1 MINNQQIVE
10 FISAMGYKPSSNNS
24 DYYIKRY
31 MCGYE
36 ICVDFKKEQ
45 ICYIDTKSS
54 EQIILGDT
62 TTSNFKNSENFV
74 VLECV
79 NRLLEKGYAPNSI
92 VLENKWGLGH
102 KEKGKLDILVLK
114 DAHAYLMIEC
124 KTWGNEFDKEESR
137 MYKNGGQLFTYFNQ
151 DKNAEYL
158 CLYTS
163 HFNNGSIEYKSDIVK
178 ITDELRQ
185 LANVEEIFNRWNKQF
200 FYNGIFENDILPYMI
215 QAKALLKKDLQE
227 IKIDD
232 SKKIY
237 NQFLEILRHNVVSDK
252 PNAFNKIF
260 NLFVCKVYDEDN
272 TTDDEEL
279 SFQWKEG
286 IDTYEIFIDR
296 LNILYKKGMD
306 NYLKKNIFYIS
317 LEEIDKTSIEQIRE
331 QLKTA
336 MIYKNQEFS
345 FIEIFDKKDF
355 ERNTAIIKEVVE
367 LLQNY
372 RFRYTHKHQFLG
384 DFFENLLNTGFKQ
397 EAGQFFTPRIL
408 TRFIVSSLPI
418 QEFIEKK
425 LISKE
430 SDFIPKV
437 IDFACGS
444 GHFLTE
450 SMDIIQKSLMEIE
463 NKKLSL
469 LPRINDI
476 LNRYN
481 QSMDKFIWAKENI
494 YGIENDY
501 RLVKTAK
508 LSCFFNGDG
517 EANII
522 QASGIAPFDIDEYRG
537 TLLDSKDK
545 DKCEK
550 FDILISN
557 PPYSV
562 DGFKSVMNRKDSEA
576 AFKLYNSLTD
586 TSKEIEVIFIERMK
600 QLVKPNGYAAIIL
613 PVSILQNDGL
623 YAKARTI
630 IFENFELKAV
640 LKLGSGTFQATG
652 TNTVCMFLQKRESS
666 IKLENKENYK
676 NMCKDKTLL
685 VCDTGEKDEE
695 KSFLGYSFSSRRG
708 NEGITETR
716 DDKGNYLGK
725 LLNENNIDDNSK
737 ANYYILK
744 AFRGEYPVIPN
755 DLANHIYTIP
765 LEDSFNFSSDNFTNR
780 VSLVKKKIIKSKYNL
795 TTLQDII
802 SYFDSGIVYSN
813 EDVDNTSSLK
823 TSNIILTAD
832 NIDLDKGLDLKP
844 NKYIYLKENIVLSE
858 DKLLKKNDIFICL
871 NSGSKNH
878 VGKVAFI
885 LTDLGMYAGGFT
897 GIIRAN
903 DKVIPKFLYYILKTI
918 QKKDNFIYTGSN
930 INNIKDLTDIKVP
943 IPTIYEQSEI
953 IKEIE
958 KYEIIIAEQEKQIK
972 EAENQIKN
980 IKFSGYNTEYKLSDS
995 SKFSVAIGK
1004 RVLKKNIKDDGQYP
1018 IYSANVFK
1026 PFGYT
1031 NSLLFDE
1038 FGKPSVLWGIDG
1050 DWMTNYIQKN
1060 IPFYPTD
1067 HCGVL
1072 RCLDGSVNII
1082 YLSYALYEAGKE
1094 FNFSRHIRASIDR
1107 IKNLTISVPDISEQN
1122 KIGDLI
1128 LTYRDTIMKANHEIQ
1143 NAQHNIN
1150 NILNDIIEIE

>member
-1 MINNQQIVE
+1 MINSQQIIE
-10 FISAMGYKPSSNNS
+10 FISAMGYKPSSNDS
-24 DYYIKRY
+24 EYYIKRY
-31 MCGYE
+31 ICGYE
-36 ICVDFKKEQ
+36 IGVDFKKEQ
-45 ICYIDTKSS
+45 ICYIDVKSD
-54 EQIILGDT
+54 EQIRLGDT

-79 NRLLEKGYAPNSI
+79 NRLLDKGYSPNSI
-92 VLENKWGLGH
+92 VLENKWGLGR
-102 KEKGKLDILVLK
+102 KEKGKLDILILK
-114 DAHAYLMIEC
+114 NGSAYLMIEC
-124 KTWGNEFDKEESR
+124 KTWGDEFNKEEKC

-151 DKNAEYL
+151 DKHTEYL

-163 HFNNGSIEYKSDIVK
+163 QFNNGTIEYQSNIIK
-178 ITDELRQ
+178 ITDELKQ
-185 LANVEEIFNRWNKQF
+185 LANVDEIFNRWNKQF
-200 FYNGIFENDILPYMI
+200 FYNGIFEDNILPYMI

-227 IKIDD
+227 IKTDD

-306 NYLKKNIFYIS
+306 YYLNKNIYYIS
-317 LEEIDKTSIEQIRE
+317 LEEIEKTNIEQIRE

-345 FIEIFDKKDF
+345 FIEIYDKKDF
-355 ERNTAIIKEVVE
+355 KRNTSIIKEVVE

-408 TRFIVSSLPI
+408 TRFIVSSLPV
-418 QEFIEKK
+418 QELIENKM
-425 LISKE
+425 INKE
-430 SDFIPKV
+430 LDFLPKV

-450 SMDIIQKSLMEIE
+450 GMDIIQKNLIEIE
-463 NKKLSL
+463 NKNIPL
-469 LPRINDI
+469 LPRIKDK
-476 LNRYN
+476 LKTYNRA
-481 QSMDKFIWAKENI
+481 MDKFIWAKENI

-522 QASGIAPFDIDEYRG
+522 QASGIAPFHIDEYRG
-537 TLLDSKDK
+537 TLLDSKEK

-576 AFKLYNSLTD
+576 TFKLFNSLTD

-613 PVSILQNDGL
+613 PISILQNDGL

-630 IFENFELKAV
+630 IFENFDLKAV

-652 TNTVCMFLQKRESS
+652 TNTVCLFLQKRENS
-666 IKLENKENYK
+666 IKLGTKEDYK

-708 NEGITETR
+708 NEGITEIR
-716 DDKGNYLGK
+716 DNKGNYLGR
-725 LLNENNIDDNSK
+725 LLNEKNIYDSSK

-744 AFRGEYPVIPN
+744 SFNNEYPSIPN
-755 DLANHIYTIP
+755 DLSGHVYTMP
-765 LEDSFNFSSDNFTNR
+765 FKDCFNFSSDNFTNR
-780 VSLVKKKIIKSKYNL
+780 VSLVKKKIIKSKYDL
-795 TTLQDII
+795 IILQDVTC
-802 SYFDSGIVYSN
+802 YFNSGIVYSS
-813 EDVDNTSSLK
+813 EDIENNNFSK

-832 NIDLDKGLDLKP
+832 NIDLDKGLNLKS
-844 NKYIYLKENIVLSE
+844 NKYIYLKENIVLPE

-885 LTDLGMYAGGFT
+885 STDLGMYAGGFT
-897 GIIRAN
+897 GIIRVN
-903 DKVIPKFLYYILKTI
+903 DKVIPKFLYYTLKTM

-930 INNIKDLTDIKVP
+930 INNIKDLTDIKIP
-943 IPTIYEQSEI
+943 LPTINEQYDIVKKIELYEAI
-953 IKEIE
+953 IQK
-958 KYEIIIAEQEKQIK
+958 QEKQIK
-972 EAENQIKN
+972 DAENQIKTL
-980 IKFSGYNTEYKLSDS
+980 KFSGYDTEYKLSNS
-995 SKFSVAIGK
+995 TKFSVSIGR
-1004 RVLKKNIKDDGQYP
+1004 RVLKKNIKNNGKYP

-1031 NSLLFDE
+1031 DSLLFDE
-1038 FGKPSVLWGIDG
+1038 FNTPSVLWGIDG
-1050 DWMTNYIQKN
+1050 DWMTNYIQEN

-1072 RCLDGSVNII
+1072 RCIDGSMNTI
-1082 YLSYALYEAGKE
+1082 YLAYALYEVGKE
-1094 FNFSRHIRASIDR
+1094 FNFSRQIRASTDR
-1107 IKNLTISVPDISEQN
+1107 IKDLIISVPDIATQN
-1122 KIGDLI
+1122 QIGNTI
-1128 LTYRDTIMKANHEIQ
+1128 SVCRDIIRKANNEIKH
-1143 NAQHNIN
+1143 AKDNIDY
-1150 NILNDIIEIE
+1150 ILNDIMEIG

>member
-36 ICVDFKKEQ
+36 IGVDFKKEQ

-54 EQIILGDT
+54 EQISLGDT

-92 VLENKWGLGH
+92 VLENKWGLGR

-114 DAHAYLMIEC
+114 DAHSYLMIEC
-124 KTWGNEFDKEESR
+124 KTWGDEFDKEESR

-227 IKIDD
+227 IKTDD

-286 IDTYEIFIDR
+286 VDTYERFIDR

-306 NYLKKNIFYIS
+306 YYLNKNIFYIS
-317 LEEIDKTSIEQIRE
+317 LDEIDKTSIEQVRE

-408 TRFIVSSLPI
+408 TRFIVSSLPV

-425 LISKE
+425 MVNKE
-430 SDFIPKV
+430 IDFLPKV

-450 SMDIIQKSLMEIE
+450 SMDIIQKSLIEIE
-463 NKKLSL
+463 NKNISI
-469 LPRINDI
+469 LPRIKDR
-476 LNRYN
+476 LKTYN
-481 QSMDKFIWAKENI
+481 QAMDKFIWAKENI

-522 QASGIAPFDIDEYRG
+522 QASGIAPFNIDEYRG

-576 AFKLYNSLTD
+576 SFKLYNSLTD
-586 TSKEIEVIFIERMK
+586 TSKEIEAIFIERMK

-652 TNTVCMFLQKRESS
+652 TNTVCLFLQKRESAV
-666 IKLENKENYK
+666 KLETKEDYK

-695 KSFLGYSFSSRRG
+695 KAFLGYSFSSRRG

-716 DDKGNYLGK
+716 DENGNYLGK
-725 LLNENNIDDNSK
+725 LLNENNINDNSK

-744 AFRGEYPVIPN
+744 AYNNEYPVIPDN
-755 DLANHIYTIP
+755 LINNIYTMP
-765 LEDSFNFSSDNFTNR
+765 LADCFNFLSDNFTNR
-780 VSLVKKKIIKSKYNL
+780 ISLVKKKIIKSKYGVIQLKEVASVERGQML
-795 TTLQDII
+795 TQKDILI
-802 SYFDSGIVYSN
+802 GNIPVIAGGTKPAYYHSKYNQKSNCITVSASGSAGYVWYHNYNIWASDCNVIR
-813 EDVDNTSSLK
+813 SL
-823 TSNIILTAD
+823 D
-832 NIDLDKGLDLKP
+832 E
-844 NKYIYLKENIVLSE
+844 NKYIT
-858 DKLLKKNDIFICL
+858 KLLYYCLKKQQQAIYDLRQGSNPPHVYANDLMQLYIPNIPFHKQQRILNDI
-871 NSGSKNH
+871 NK
-878 VGKVAFI
+878 
-885 LTDLGMYAGGFT
+885 YE
-897 GIIRAN
+897 GII
-903 DKVIPKFLYYILKTI
+903 
-918 QKKDNFIYTGSN
+918 QK
-930 INNIKDLTDIKVP
+930 
-943 IPTIYEQSEI
+943 
-953 IKEIE
+953 
-958 KYEIIIAEQEKQIK
+958 QEKQIQD
-972 EAENQIKN
+972 AENQIKAL
-980 IKFSGYNTEYKLSDS
+980 KFSGYNTQYKLSDS
-995 SKFSVAIGK
+995 TKFSISIGR
-1004 RVLKKNIKDDGQYP
+1004 RVLKRDIKDDGKYP
-1018 IYSANVFK
+1018 VYSANVFK

-1031 NSLLFDE
+1031 DSLLFND
-1038 FGKPSVLWGIDG
+1038 FNLSSVLWGIDG
-1050 DWMTNYIQKN
+1050 DWMTNYI
-1060 IPFYPTD
+1060 
-1067 HCGVL
+1067 
-1072 RCLDGSVNII
+1072 
-1082 YLSYALYEAGKE
+1082 
-1094 FNFSRHIRASIDR
+1094 
-1107 IKNLTISVPDISEQN
+1107 
-1122 KIGDLI
+1122 
-1128 LTYRDTIMKANHEIQ
+1128 
-1143 NAQHNIN
+1143 
-1150 NILNDIIEIE
+1150 

>member
-36 ICVDFKKEQ
+36 IGVDFKKEQ

-54 EQIILGDT
+54 EQISLGDT

-92 VLENKWGLGH
+92 VLENKWGLGR

-114 DAHAYLMIEC
+114 DAHSYLMIEC
-124 KTWGNEFDKEESR
+124 KTWGDEFDKEESR

-227 IKIDD
+227 IKTDD

-286 IDTYEIFIDR
+286 VDTYERFIDR

-306 NYLKKNIFYIS
+306 YYLNKNIFYIS
-317 LEEIDKTSIEQIRE
+317 LDEIDKTSIEQVRE

-372 RFRYTHKHQFLG
+372 RFRYTYKHQFLG

-408 TRFIVSSLPI
+408 TRFIVSSLPV

-425 LISKE
+425 MVNKE
-430 SDFIPKV
+430 IDFLPKV

-450 SMDIIQKSLMEIE
+450 SMDIIQKSLIEIE
-463 NKKLSL
+463 NKNISI
-469 LPRINDI
+469 LPRIKDR
-476 LNRYN
+476 LKTYN
-481 QSMDKFIWAKENI
+481 QAMDKFIWAKENI

-522 QASGIAPFDIDEYRG
+522 QASGIAPFNIDEYRG

-576 AFKLYNSLTD
+576 SFKLYNSLTD
-586 TSKEIEVIFIERMK
+586 TSKEIEAIFIERMK

-652 TNTVCMFLQKRESS
+652 TNTVCLFLQKRESAV
-666 IKLENKENYK
+666 KLETKEDYK

-695 KSFLGYSFSSRRG
+695 KAFLGYSFSSRRG

-716 DDKGNYLGK
+716 DENGNYLGK
-725 LLNENNIDDNSK
+725 LLNENNINDNSK

-744 AFRGEYPVIPN
+744 AYNNEYPVIPDN
-755 DLANHIYTIP
+755 LINSIYTMP
-765 LEDSFNFSSDNFTNR
+765 LADCFNFLSDNFTNR
-780 VSLVKKKIIKSKYNL
+780 VSLVKKKIIKSKYGVIQLKEVASVERGQML
-795 TTLQDII
+795 TQKDILI
-802 SYFDSGIVYSN
+802 GNIPVIAGGTKPAYYHSKYNQKSNCITVSASGSAGYVWYHNYNIWASDCNVIR
-813 EDVDNTSSLK
+813 SL
-823 TSNIILTAD
+823 D
-832 NIDLDKGLDLKP
+832 E
-844 NKYIYLKENIVLSE
+844 NKYIT
-858 DKLLKKNDIFICL
+858 KLLYYCLKKQQHAIYDLRQGSNPPHVYANDLMQLYIPNIPFHKQQRILNDI
-871 NSGSKNH
+871 NK
-878 VGKVAFI
+878 
-885 LTDLGMYAGGFT
+885 YE
-897 GIIRAN
+897 GII
-903 DKVIPKFLYYILKTI
+903 
-918 QKKDNFIYTGSN
+918 QK
-930 INNIKDLTDIKVP
+930 
-943 IPTIYEQSEI
+943 
-953 IKEIE
+953 
-958 KYEIIIAEQEKQIK
+958 QEKQIQD
-972 EAENQIKN
+972 AENQIKAL
-980 IKFSGYNTEYKLSDS
+980 KFSGYNTQYKLSDS
-995 SKFSVAIGK
+995 TKFSISIGR
-1004 RVLKKNIKDDGQYP
+1004 RVLKRDIKDDGKYP
-1018 IYSANVFK
+1018 VYSANVFK

-1031 NSLLFDE
+1031 DSLLFND
-1038 FGKPSVLWGIDG
+1038 FNLSSVLWGIDG
-1050 DWMTNYIQKN
+1050 DWMTNYIQES

-1072 RCLDGSVNII
+1072 RCIDGSMNAI

-1094 FNFSRHIRASIDR
+1094 FNFSRQIRASTDR
-1107 IKNLTISVPDISEQN
+1107 IKNLTISAPDIAEQN

-1143 NAQHNIN
+1143 NVQNNIY
-1150 NILNDIIEIE
+1150 NILNNIIEIE

>member
-36 ICVDFKKEQ
+36 IGVDFKKEQ

-54 EQIILGDT
+54 EQISLGDT

-92 VLENKWGLGH
+92 VLENKWGLGR

-114 DAHAYLMIEC
+114 DAHSYLMIEC
-124 KTWGNEFDKEESR
+124 KTWGDEFDKEESR

-227 IKIDD
+227 IKTDD

-286 IDTYEIFIDR
+286 VDTYERFIDR

-306 NYLKKNIFYIS
+306 YYLNKNIFYIS
-317 LEEIDKTSIEQIRE
+317 LDEIDKTSIEQVRE

-408 TRFIVSSLPI
+408 TRFIVSSLPV

-425 LISKE
+425 MVNKE
-430 SDFIPKV
+430 IDFLPKV

-450 SMDIIQKSLMEIE
+450 SMDIIQKSLIEIE
-463 NKKLSL
+463 NKNISI
-469 LPRINDI
+469 LPRIKDR
-476 LNRYN
+476 LKTYN
-481 QSMDKFIWAKENI
+481 QAMDKFIWAKENI

-522 QASGIAPFDIDEYRG
+522 QASGIAPFNIDEYRG

-576 AFKLYNSLTD
+576 SFKLYNSLTD
-586 TSKEIEVIFIERMK
+586 TSKEIEAIFIERMK

-652 TNTVCMFLQKRESS
+652 TNTVCLFLQKRESAV
-666 IKLENKENYK
+666 KLETKEDYK

-695 KSFLGYSFSSRRG
+695 KAFLGYSFSSRRG

-716 DDKGNYLGK
+716 DENGNYLGK
-725 LLNENNIDDNSK
+725 LLNENNINDNSK

-744 AFRGEYPVIPN
+744 AYNNEYPVIPDN
-755 DLANHIYTIP
+755 LINNIYTMP
-765 LEDSFNFSSDNFTNR
+765 LADCFNFLSDNFTNR
-780 VSLVKKKIIKSKYNL
+780 ISLVKKKIIKSKYGVIQLKEVASVERGQML
-795 TTLQDII
+795 TQKDILI
-802 SYFDSGIVYSN
+802 GNIPVIAGGTKPAYYHSKYNQKSNCITVSASGSAGYVWYHNYNIWASDCNVIR
-813 EDVDNTSSLK
+813 SL
-823 TSNIILTAD
+823 D
-832 NIDLDKGLDLKP
+832 E
-844 NKYIYLKENIVLSE
+844 NKYIT
-858 DKLLKKNDIFICL
+858 KLLYYCLKKQQQAIYDLRQGSNPPHVYANDLMQLYIPNIPFHKQQRILNDI
-871 NSGSKNH
+871 NK
-878 VGKVAFI
+878 
-885 LTDLGMYAGGFT
+885 YE
-897 GIIRAN
+897 GII
-903 DKVIPKFLYYILKTI
+903 
-918 QKKDNFIYTGSN
+918 QK
-930 INNIKDLTDIKVP
+930 
-943 IPTIYEQSEI
+943 
-953 IKEIE
+953 
-958 KYEIIIAEQEKQIK
+958 QEKQIQD
-972 EAENQIKN
+972 AENQIKAL
-980 IKFSGYNTEYKLSDS
+980 KFSGYNTQYKLSDS
-995 SKFSVAIGK
+995 TKFSISIGR
-1004 RVLKKNIKDDGQYP
+1004 RVLKRDIKDDGKYP
-1018 IYSANVFK
+1018 VYSANVFK

-1031 NSLLFDE
+1031 DSLLFND
-1038 FGKPSVLWGIDG
+1038 FNLSSVLWGIDG
-1050 DWMTNYIQKN
+1050 DWMTNYIQES

-1072 RCLDGSVNII
+1072 RCIDGSMNAI

-1094 FNFSRHIRASIDR
+1094 FNFSRQIRASTDR
-1107 IKNLTISVPDISEQN
+1107 IKNLTISAPDIAEQN

-1143 NAQHNIN
+1143 NAQNNIY
-1150 NILNDIIEIE
+1150 NILNNIIEIE

>member
-1 MINNQQIVE
+1 
-10 FISAMGYKPSSNNS
+10 
-24 DYYIKRY
+24 
-31 MCGYE
+31 
-36 ICVDFKKEQ
+36 
-45 ICYIDTKSS
+45 
-54 EQIILGDT
+54 
-62 TTSNFKNSENFV
+62 
-74 VLECV
+74 
-79 NRLLEKGYAPNSI
+79 
-92 VLENKWGLGH
+92 
-102 KEKGKLDILVLK
+102 
-114 DAHAYLMIEC
+114 
-124 KTWGNEFDKEESR
+124 
-137 MYKNGGQLFTYFNQ
+137 
-151 DKNAEYL
+151 
-158 CLYTS
+158 
-163 HFNNGSIEYKSDIVK
+163 
-178 ITDELRQ
+178 
-185 LANVEEIFNRWNKQF
+185 
-200 FYNGIFENDILPYMI
+200 
-215 QAKALLKKDLQE
+215 
-227 IKIDD
+227 
-232 SKKIY
+232 
-237 NQFLEILRHNVVSDK
+237 
-252 PNAFNKIF
+252 
-260 NLFVCKVYDEDN
+260 
-272 TTDDEEL
+272 
-279 SFQWKEG
+279 
-286 IDTYEIFIDR
+286 
-296 LNILYKKGMD
+296 GMD

-708 NEGITETR
+708 NEGITEIR

-755 DLANHIYTIP
+755 DLTDHIYTIP
-765 LEDSFNFSSDNFTNR
+765 LEDCFNFSSDNFTNR
-780 VSLVKKKIIKSKYNL
+780 VSLVKKKIMKSKYNL
-795 TTLQDII
+795 LKIGNFEPKVII
-802 SYFDSGIVYSN
+802 SSGNAAPQDNKYFKNGVNYFVRVDSLNYKNGIYIDTNKLEKITNNAVKELKLQKFKKNTIVFPKTGKAIDTNKIALLPDDMYIASHLACISSN
-813 EDVDNTSSLK
+813 
-823 TSNIILTAD
+823 NIYTL
-832 NIDLDKGLDLKP
+832 
-844 NKYIYLKENIVLSE
+844 KYIYY
-858 DKLLKKNDIFICL
+858 LLKYIGISTIQFNKSDYPTISKQDIFNFLIPAPSI
-871 NSGSKNH
+871 NEQHK
-878 VGKVAFI
+878 
-885 LTDLGMYAGGFT
+885 
-897 GIIRAN
+897 IITE
-903 DKVIPKFLYYILKTI
+903 IELYESII
-918 QKKDNFIYTGSN
+918 QK
-930 INNIKDLTDIKVP
+930 
-943 IPTIYEQSEI
+943 
-953 IKEIE
+953 
-958 KYEIIIAEQEKQIK
+958 QEKQIK
-972 EAENQIKN
+972 EAENQIKR
-980 IKFSGYNTEYKLSDS
+980 IKFSGYDTKYNLSDS
-995 SKFSVAIGK
+995 SKFSVSIGK
-1004 RVLKKNIKDDGQYP
+1004 RVLKKNIKNDGKYP

-1031 NSLLFDE
+1031 NSLLFDK
-1038 FGKPSVLWGIDG
+1038 FDKPSVLWGIDG

-1094 FNFSRHIRASIDR
+1094 FNFSRNIRASIDR
-1107 IKNLTISVPDISEQN
+1107 IKNLTIYAPDISEQN